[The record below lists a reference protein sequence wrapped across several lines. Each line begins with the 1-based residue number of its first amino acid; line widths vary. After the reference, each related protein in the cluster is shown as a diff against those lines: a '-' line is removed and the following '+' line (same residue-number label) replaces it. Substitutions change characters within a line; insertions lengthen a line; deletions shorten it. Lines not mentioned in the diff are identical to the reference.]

1 MTDLPDYLDA
11 LEAALR
17 ALPEESEAM
26 VLSQLDGFVAGLVVC
41 PEPIPAEEW
50 LPVVWGDDATDDT
63 AAALFGDAERAAE
76 VTALILRHHAETA
89 RVLAEQ
95 PDDYG
100 PIYDVAPEE
109 PDAEDADPDDGEV
122 MWQGWVLGFQSALAL
137 RPEIWE
143 PLFEADEDNPARQ
156 ALDALMALHDIA
168 TGESDLPPDAVEE
181 MEAAAPDLIPAPVL
195 SLNDWRDDPNGG
207 AWRPSDP
214 IRVTKIGRNAPCPCG
229 SGKKYKTCC
238 GAGD

>member
-11 LEAALR
+11 LEAALM

-50 LPVVWGDDATDDT
+50 LPEVWGDDASDE
-63 AAALFGDAERAAE
+63 AVLALFGDAER
-76 VTALILRHHAETA
+76 VTAVVGLILQHHAETA

-100 PIYDVAPEE
+100 PIYDVAPETQ
-109 PDAEDADPDDGEV
+109 DADPDDGEV

-143 PLFEADEDNPARQ
+143 PLFEADEDDPARQ

-168 TGESDLPPDAVEE
+168 TGESDLPPDTLAE
-181 MEAAAPDLIPAPVL
+181 MEAAAPDLLPALVI
-195 SLNDWRDDPNGG
+195 SLGAWRDDPAGG
-207 AWRPSDP
+207 AWRPTEP
-214 IRVTKIGRNAPCPCG
+214 VRVTKIGRNDPCPCG
-229 SGKKYKTCC
+229 SGKKYKKCC
-238 GAGD
+238 GAEG